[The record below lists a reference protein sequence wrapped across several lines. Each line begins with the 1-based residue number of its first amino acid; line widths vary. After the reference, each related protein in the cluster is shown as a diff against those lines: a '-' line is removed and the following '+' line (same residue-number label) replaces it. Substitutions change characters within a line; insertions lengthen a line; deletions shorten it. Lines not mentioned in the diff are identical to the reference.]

1 MAMDTDLGKLI
12 CMLNPYTQDRTK
24 TTEMDIYVENPDPTK
39 IPTDYKQVDLEVDT
53 EYPGD
58 WTFKEQPQRI
68 NTAARI
74 KYRYGV
80 LDPNDSTHKTVLY
93 WIDDYLLIG
102 YEGSGGP

>member
-24 TTEMDIYVENPDPTK
+24 TTEMDIYVENPDPGK
-39 IPTDYKQVDLEVDT
+39 IPTDYRQVDLEVDT
-53 EYPGD
+53 EYPGE
-58 WTFKEQPQRI
+58 WEFKQQQQRI

-74 KYRYGV
+74 RYRYGV
-80 LDPNDSTHKTVLY
+80 KDSAGNVLY